1 MMPIC
6 LKTKAKRNF
15 VMKENKMFGLKDIL
29 NSIYYKAIM
38 GLPLK
43 ELSVAG
49 LPQINGPYKP
59 TSGCLI

>member
-1 MMPIC
+1 
-6 LKTKAKRNF
+6 
-15 VMKENKMFGLKDIL
+15 MFGLKDIL

-59 TSGCLI
+59 TSGWLIWADHPTNTSE